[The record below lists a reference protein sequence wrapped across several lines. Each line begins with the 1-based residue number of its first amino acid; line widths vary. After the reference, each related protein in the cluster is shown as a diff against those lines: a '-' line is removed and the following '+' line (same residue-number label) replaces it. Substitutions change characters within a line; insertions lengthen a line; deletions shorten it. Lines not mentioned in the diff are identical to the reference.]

1 MFSLNVVS
9 IVRFTIYLRINF
21 PSRPISRYSGYSTVR
36 PNRRNFLVASFP
48 RWMWKNRF
56 ADFTMLRYRRIDAWT
71 DTLLARLRSL
81 SWISSS
87 QQRRTIIAV
96 VTIIDADIIA
106 GQYVTSTG
114 DEGTTKSVSVGR
126 WMLKVQHFTENWP
139 MLPTNDEQ
147 VKKKLSLICR
157 LWENSPPPTFY
168 TFSFVSFRRFSYTV
182 PVIYTLFVFIFSCF
196 SRLRSTL

>member
-1 MFSLNVVS
+1 MFSLTVVS

-36 PNRRNFLVASFP
+36 PNRRNFLVASFS

-56 ADFTMLRYRRIDAWT
+56 ADFTMLRHRRIDAWT

-87 QQRRTIIAV
+87 QRRTIIAV

-126 WMLKVQHFTENWP
+126 WMLKVEHFTENWP

-147 VKKKLSLICR
+147 VKKIVV
-157 LWENSPPPTFY
+157 NM
-168 TFSFVSFRRFSYTV
+168 SFVRKLPPSYIFQFRFIPTIQLYRASYIYSFRLYIFMFFST
-182 PVIYTLFVFIFSCF
+182 P
-196 SRLRSTL
+196 